1 MSETDPDQAEDS
13 RRIAELEAENKR
25 LRARILQLDQLV
37 HTLRFT
43 VDAMPDFVSYVGA
56 DLYYRLCNRR
66 YEDIVRGNSDSLVG
80 RHVADVLGRDALKA
94 IQPHI
99 DRVLSGE
106 PVCYQASMDYRFGE
120 GQFVE
125 VDYLPDVNDA
135 GKVSGFAVLV
145 RNVTKQKQAEE
156 ALLAQRDLLATLIN
170 SVPDVVVLKDGEG
183 RWLLANNAAIGL
195 FGLHPEGY
203 LDRLESDLL
212 DSEQSRFFRDGVD
225 DQDVWQ
231 SGALVQTEV
240 CQNRMGGRAGHYNL
254 VKVPLFNDDGSRRYL
269 IVVGRDV
276 TELQQA
282 ALAKSEFLANV
293 SHEIRTPMNAILGY
307 SRLARQ
313 MGDPDKLRDF
323 LDRIALSSDL
333 LLRLINDVLDY
344 SKIDAGKLVV
354 EKIPFNLREL
364 VEESVWLMA
373 EQADAKG
380 LELILHCAGDVPMHL
395 IGDPLHLR
403 QALINLLS
411 NAIKFTNRGSVGL
424 TVDSLGEDDG
434 RAVLRFRVTD
444 TGIGIPAEKIG
455 ELFEPFTQADSSHT
469 RRYGGTGLGLAI
481 TRQLVRLMGGEL
493 SLDSRPAE
501 GSEFRIRLPLE
512 RDPEAGED
520 DFPLK
525 ADMTGRRVLLVED
538 NDQARAAVKELMER
552 ISLRVTAVGSGEE
565 AISAVTGAAQA
576 PFDLLVL
583 DWQMPDVNGDE
594 LLGVIRLDGSYA
606 ETPVLMMINTRGRET
621 MQQAGGELPVTLLD
635 KPVTLSSLLR
645 SLCMLYGHDC
655 GRSRELERDWPP
667 NGRVLERVSGSSVL
681 LVEDISINQQ
691 VMQEYLERCRVSVMV
706 AENGREA
713 LEQVRS
719 HTFDLVLMDVQ
730 MPEMDGFQATR
741 AIRADGRFDDL
752 PIVALTAH
760 AMEGDREACL
770 AAGMN
775 DFLSKPVEPEALLQV
790 LLRWIESG
798 QPDRDFMEDTA
809 MDDKEDGSGL
819 PEALPGI
826 DLENAMRKLSGDA
839 GILRQ
844 LLVRFHQEYEP
855 ITDEVLRLLDSG
867 DLTGAREL
875 LHKLK
880 GASGVLDAT
889 RVYRSAHALGEV
901 LREGRVE
908 SAMVSELRGAMD
920 EVMDSLA
927 VLR

>member
-1 MSETDPDQAEDS
+1 
-13 RRIAELEAENKR
+13 
-25 LRARILQLDQLV
+25 
-37 HTLRFT
+37 
-43 VDAMPDFVSYVGA
+43 
-56 DLYYRLCNRR
+56 
-66 YEDIVRGNSDSLVG
+66 
-80 RHVADVLGRDALKA
+80 
-94 IQPHI
+94 
-99 DRVLSGE
+99 
-106 PVCYQASMDYRFGE
+106 
-120 GQFVE
+120 
-125 VDYLPDVNDA
+125 
-135 GKVSGFAVLV
+135 
-145 RNVTKQKQAEE
+145 
-156 ALLAQRDLLATLIN
+156 
-170 SVPDVVVLKDGEG
+170 
-183 RWLLANNAAIGL
+183 
-195 FGLHPEGY
+195 
-203 LDRLESDLL
+203 
-212 DSEQSRFFRDGVD
+212 
-225 DQDVWQ
+225 
-231 SGALVQTEV
+231 
-240 CQNRMGGRAGHYNL
+240 
-254 VKVPLFNDDGSRRYL
+254 
-269 IVVGRDV
+269 
-276 TELQQA
+276 
-282 ALAKSEFLANV
+282 
-293 SHEIRTPMNAILGY
+293 
-307 SRLARQ
+307 
-313 MGDPDKLRDF
+313 
-323 LDRIALSSDL
+323 
-333 LLRLINDVLDY
+333 
-344 SKIDAGKLVV
+344 
-354 EKIPFNLREL
+354 
-364 VEESVWLMA
+364 
-373 EQADAKG
+373 
-380 LELILHCAGDVPMHL
+380 
-395 IGDPLHLR
+395 
-403 QALINLLS
+403 
-411 NAIKFTNRGSVGL
+411 
-424 TVDSLGEDDG
+424 
-434 RAVLRFRVTD
+434 
-444 TGIGIPAEKIG
+444 
-455 ELFEPFTQADSSHT
+455 
-469 RRYGGTGLGLAI
+469 
-481 TRQLVRLMGGEL
+481 
-493 SLDSRPAE
+493 
-501 GSEFRIRLPLE
+501 
-512 RDPEAGED
+512 
-520 DFPLK
+520 
-525 ADMTGRRVLLVED
+525 
-538 NDQARAAVKELMER
+538 
-552 ISLRVTAVGSGEE
+552 
-565 AISAVTGAAQA
+565 
-576 PFDLLVL
+576 
-583 DWQMPDVNGDE
+583 
-594 LLGVIRLDGSYA
+594 
-606 ETPVLMMINTRGRET
+606 MINTRGRET

-645 SLCMLYGHDC
+645 SLCTLYGHDC

-798 QPDRDFMEDTA
+798 QPDRDFVEETA

-889 RVYRSAHALGEV
+889 RVYRSAHALCEV